1 MECNATHT
9 HPSSLPTP
17 ALLPSIRT
25 PRAAAAFA
33 SAMSPLP
40 GLTTGSPP
48 PRQLPSA
55 TWRKSWSAGGAAG
68 RARAGGAEGDA
79 SRRRGDKR
87 GAQSA
92 GEGVGR
98 WRGAGNGRREAPDP
112 TRVRRGKRAA
122 RGSSAGGRSGRQVRP
137 GSGGAAA
144 LTSLGAAVPPVES
157 QPWLVRAG
165 ARVPGSGPR
174 LRAPGGAARA
184 PRPALDSRG
193 RSAPGAFSPGGNNGA
208 EAGAPEAGR
217 RGGLPSAARGL
228 QTLWPPS
235 PDPAAAPHASCSPG
249 SIALRRLRRRGVPDC
264 SPGTVR
270 PAERLSDRRKV
281 CGLLCFSSCGERS
294 RRGKARS
301 PQCAKQSLGPVRT
314 LPPSSGHSPGSSARC
329 AWTGVRAAAR
339 CRPLLGRHTS
349 ARRSAPSA
357 VRRRGARAPSPTP
370 TPR

>member
-1 MECNATHT
+1 MRAEGGETKGGRR
-9 HPSSLPTP
+9 
-17 ALLPSIRT
+17 ALGREL
-25 PRAAAAFA
+25 
-33 SAMSPLP
+33 
-40 GLTTGSPP
+40 G
-48 PRQLPSA
+48 
-55 TWRKSWSAGGAAG
+55 GGAG
-68 RARAGGAEGDA
+68 RVTGGG
-79 SRRRGDKR
+79 RRRTRPGC
-87 GAQSA
+87 GGVSAQP
-92 GEGVGR
+92 G
-98 WRGAGNGRREAPDP
+98 
-112 TRVRRGKRAA
+112 
-122 RGSSAGGRSGRQVRP
+122 GSSAGGRSGRQVRP
-137 GSGGAAA
+137 GSRGAAA
-144 LTSLGAAVPPVES
+144 LTSLGAVVPPVES
-157 QPWLVRAG
+157 QPWLVWQAP
-165 ARVPGSGPR
+165 AFPAPAPR
-174 LRAPGGAARA
+174 RRAPGGAERA

-217 RGGLPSAARGL
+217 GGGLPSAARGL

-249 SIALRRLRRRGVPDC
+249 SIALRRPRRSGVPDC

-270 PAERLSDRRKV
+270 PAERPSDRRKV
-281 CGLLCFSSCGERS
+281 RGLLCFSSCGERS

-329 AWTGVRAAAR
+329 GWTRVRAAAR